1 MGRSIFLQRGLPV
14 CKIWKSPYLEC
25 LNLNI
30 YQQLV
35 KHFNSQ
41 LATAAALNVDQSTV
55 SGWVRGKHGM
65 SAITAI
71 KAERLTGG
79 AFKATQLCSE
89 LSELASAEMNFTQK
103 QDKQ

>member
-1 MGRSIFLQRGLPV
+1 
-14 CKIWKSPYLEC
+14 
-25 LNLNI
+25 
-30 YQQLV
+30 
-35 KHFNSQ
+35 
-41 LATAAALNVDQSTV
+41 
-55 SGWVRGKHGM
+55 M

-103 QDKQ
+103 QAK